1 MTMWILRVAAGAAPV
16 LVGAG
21 ALAHTGY
28 SVWSITR
35 TVAPATV
42 DGSALHE
49 PAESDVDA
57 AAPNA
62 SAVDPGNKYP
72 EQGTKGGPDDG
83 VLDPLSL
90 ETPGLPAFTNAQDED
105 VFFVLPCLTFDFGA
119 VVAKPGLLEATT
131 GPFGQIDLGPSLD
144 FGLNA
149 LIGIRYRRADVSY
162 SVGGIVGSS
171 YFLSSA
177 SNAMPGVTTNIS
189 GATLRVGFSGDISWG
204 SPDAM
209 SHGLGI
215 STTLGGA
222 PDPVVDSRTST
233 SGNKLESFD
242 PRGGLFLATAAI
254 SYVGRTDTV
263 DFRVGPTVM
272 LIHIPASTLQ
282 SGDAASH
289 LSVGVTVSSG
299 PWWGWSLK

>member
-1 MTMWILRVAAGAAPV
+1 MTMWILRVAAGALPV

-21 ALAHTGY
+21 TLAHTGY
-28 SVWSITR
+28 GVWSITR

-42 DGSALHE
+42 DGSALDE
-49 PAESDVDA
+49 PAEPDVDA
-57 AAPNA
+57 AAPKA
-62 SAVDPGNKYP
+62 SAVGPDNKYP
-72 EQGTKGGPDDG
+72 EQGTQGVLDDG
-83 VLDPLSL
+83 VVDPFRL
-90 ETPGLPAFTNAQDED
+90 EIPVLPASTNAHDED
-105 VFFVLPCLTFDFGA
+105 VFFVLPCVTVDFGA
-119 VVAKPGLLEATT
+119 VVAQPRLLEATA
-131 GPFGQIDLGPSLD
+131 GPFGQVALGPSLD

-149 LIGIRYRRADVSY
+149 LIGVRYRRADVSY

-171 YFLSSA
+171 YFFSSA

-189 GATLRVGFSGDISWG
+189 GATLRVGFAGDISWG
-204 SPDAM
+204 PPDAM
-209 SHGLGI
+209 SHGVGI

-233 SGNKLESFD
+233 SGNKLERFD

-272 LIHIPASTLQ
+272 LIHIPASTLH

-299 PWWGWSLK
+299 LWWGWSLK